1 MIKVIGVR
9 FRQSGKVY
17 YFDPFGQ
24 DVKRGDGVIVETAK
38 GVEFGEVTMEPT
50 EVEDSA
56 IVAPLRPIIR
66 VANEND
72 RQSLAQNMNKE
83 KDAARVAEQKIAEHK
98 LDMKLVGVEYAFNG
112 SKITFYFTADGR
124 VDFREL
130 VKDLAGVFKTRIELR
145 QIGVRDEAKL
155 LGGIGSCG
163 RVVCCKAFLSDF
175 HPVSIKMAKEQNL
188 SLSPTKISGL
198 CGRLMCCLKYE
209 QDCYEDARKRM
220 PRIGR
225 EVTTP
230 DGSGTV
236 MENNLLRERVKVKV
250 LLPDGTF
257 DLREYPL
264 VDIRREEPR
273 RADPKKADGGPCPE
287 ETPGPEDEDDPGMN
301 GGSPEEDAFPNFDE

>member
-56 IVAPLRPIIR
+56 VVAPLRPIIR

-72 RQSLAQNMNKE
+72 RQSLAQNTEKE
-83 KDAARVAEQKIAEHK
+83 KDAARIAEQKIAEHK

-230 DGSGTV
+230 DGAGTV

-264 VDIRREEPR
+264 FDIKREEPR
-273 RADPKKADGGPCPE
+273 RPDPKKADGGPCPE
-287 ETPGPEDEDDPGMN
+287 EAPGPQDGPVEN
-301 GGSPEEDAFPNFDE
+301 GGPADEGGLPDFGE

>member
-72 RQSLAQNMNKE
+72 RTSLAQNMDKE

-220 PRIGR
+220 PRVGR

-264 VDIRREEPR
+264 ADIRREEPR
-273 RADPKKADGGPCPE
+273 RQDPKKAEGGPCPE
-287 ETPGPEDEDDPGMN
+287 GTPGLEDDPAEN
-301 GGSPEEDAFPNFDE
+301 GGSPEEDAFPDFGE

>member
-38 GVEFGEVTMEPT
+38 GVEYGEVTMEPT
-50 EVEDSA
+50 EVEEST
-56 IVAPLRPIIR
+56 IVPPLRPIIR
-66 VANEND
+66 VANDND
-72 RQSLAQNMNKE
+72 RATLAQNEEKE
-83 KDAARVAEQKIAEHK
+83 KEAAKIAEQKIIDHK

-155 LGGIGSCG
+155 LGGIGPCG
-163 RVVCCKAFLSDF
+163 KVVCCKSFLTEF
-175 HPVSIKMAKEQNL
+175 HPVSIKMAKEQSL

-209 QDCYEDARKRM
+209 QDYYESMSKCMVRAGKS
-220 PRIGR
+220 
-225 EVTTP
+225 VVTP
-230 DGSGTV
+230 DGTGV
-236 MENNLLRERVKVKV
+236 VLENNALTGTAVVRVE
-250 LLPDGTF
+250 LADGTL
-257 DLREYPL
+257 DLRSYHYTDVKPL
-264 VDIRREEPR
+264 ARQGAGPVPERRPEPPPREAEEESISL
-273 RADPKKADGGPCPE
+273 E
-287 ETPGPEDEDDPGMN
+287 EE
-301 GGSPEEDAFPNFDE
+301 